1 MHTFSLPVQTSTII
15 SLVVL
20 ALSLPALAATAEYLL
35 TRKISRLPLLL
46 TSAIGVT
53 TAVLFLVQ
61 VLGSKVVLTAEGVE
75 LSSLMYNKTVSYK
88 DIKSAALL
96 DEHSSIGAPA
106 LWRRNGIGLPGYQV
120 GTFASEYR
128 RSIYLFRT
136 IGPYIKLSL
145 RDSKEVI
152 IFSSTQEQ
160 YDVLD
165 KYLSETTS

>member
-1 MHTFSLPVQTSTII
+1 MYSFGLMVQTSTIV

-20 ALSLPALAATAEYLL
+20 ALSLPAVAAAAEYLL
-35 TRKISRLPLLL
+35 TRKISRLALLL
-46 TSAIGVT
+46 ASAAGLL
-53 TAVLFLVQ
+53 TASYFAAQ
-61 VLGSKVVLTAEGVE
+61 VASSKVVMTAEGVE

-96 DEHSSIGAPA
+96 DEHSSVGAPA

-136 IGPYIKLSL
+136 TGPYIKLRL
-145 RDSKEVI
+145 NDSQEVI

-165 KYLSETTS
+165 KYLSG

>member
-1 MHTFSLPVQTSTII
+1 MQTYTLLVQTSTII
-15 SLVVL
+15 SLVGL
-20 ALSLPALAATAEYLL
+20 ALSLPATAALAEFLL
-35 TRKISRLPLLL
+35 TKQVSKLPLLL
-46 TSAIGVT
+46 TCGIGVA
-53 TAVLFLVQ
+53 TAGLFLIQ
-61 VLGSKVVLTAEGVE
+61 VLGTKVSVTAEGVE

-96 DEHSSIGAPA
+96 DEHSSVGAPA

-145 RDSKEVI
+145 HDSNEVI
-152 IFSSTQEQ
+152 IFSSTHEQ

-165 KYLSETTS
+165 KYLSG